1 MRPLP
6 FPLTITIES
15 AGFIMDSRKIVY
27 KETAVVAIGV
37 AICVA
42 IMLAVF
48 ALLGAFNRSVLLGGI
63 IGGVLT
69 IANFFFMAVGTAL
82 AADKAENQD
91 VKGGKAVI
99 SSSYALRMVLLFV
112 LMFACVKSGLCDVV
126 ALVIPLAFV
135 RPVLT
140 IAEFFRKKGE

>member
-1 MRPLP
+1 VPTYEDD
-6 FPLTITIES
+6 TIAASARQHVYVTGGVIETNSGNKLCCAIYLEGTGTIDVS
-15 AGFIMDSRKIVY
+15 
-27 KETAVVAIGV
+27 
-37 AICVA
+37 
-42 IMLAVF
+42 
-48 ALLGAFNRSVLLGGI
+48 
-63 IGGVLT
+63 GGVLT

-82 AADKAENQD
+82 AADKAESQD

-99 SSSYALRMVLLFV
+99 SASYGLRMVLLFV

>member
-1 MRPLP
+1 M
-6 FPLTITIES
+6 IDI
-15 AGFIMDSRKIVY
+15 DSRKFVL
-27 KETAVVAIGV
+27 KETAIVALGQ
-37 AICVA
+37 ALCVA
-42 IMLAVF
+42 IMLGIF
-48 ALLGAFNRSVLLGGI
+48 ALLDQFDRSVWIGGI
-63 IGGVLT
+63 AGAALAT
-69 IANFFFMAVGTAL
+69 ANFFFMAVGTAL